1 MKKEWL
7 FFRQIRNR
15 AAAAIIAGVIIVIM
29 GLVLAFTLAKAV
41 SKDDIQGCYTFDEC
55 LYINPLSSYLPS
67 KGSNP
72 FIYGF
77 DGKTL
82 IIANIENG
90 DIAQWV
96 AQEPF
101 AKTPVDSDEFSKK
114 LSFLYGSTPDLARY
128 KERSLRQVYG
138 EDPTYSLYSM
148 DNEVWLAKFSQGKLW
163 SLYRLK
169 RTDSAELSDLKR
181 ALALAK
187 NSNDKKVQMTLKDVY
202 ALARKGDSLMFSDFE
217 PFKGKAAGSGFLI
230 MRYAIEGGCTIIL
243 HADSPD
249 LKPNYIRLSK
259 GGGDPY
265 NEAQTVDIREGVDAL
280 AAYLNPLHSIRDIT
294 INDYH
299 GGSNLQ
305 ELLYEDD
312 NYRYFIN
319 PMRGDLITVTFE
331 NGERIPLKQALNERL
346 LTIETAVAKGF
357 SNVLME
363 PVDNPL
369 GGQFYILHHLH
380 RFTFDKEAFYPSASF
395 MYLISKD
402 TPLLYFNIAELA
414 NILDLQG
421 RDELFDKLRQYTE
434 TGTLTFIADKPY
446 ISAEDLASEGIM
458 VEIGWILSSHTPVS
472 FSSGSD

>member
-7 FFRQIRNR
+7 FFRQIRNK
-15 AAAAIIAGVIIVIM
+15 AAAAVIAGVIISII
-29 GLVLAFTLAKAV
+29 GTVLIFTHYKAV
-41 SKDDIQGCYTFDEC
+41 TKDDIQGCYAFDEC
-55 LYINPLSSYLPS
+55 LYMNPLSSYYPI
-67 KGSNP
+67 KGSMP
-72 FIYGF
+72 FIYGI
-77 DGKTL
+77 DGESL
-82 IIANIENG
+82 IIANTENG
-90 DIAQWV
+90 DIEQWP

-101 AKTPVDSDEFSKK
+101 ARRPVDPEVFSKK
-114 LSFLYGSTPDLARY
+114 FSFFYSGLPDLTQY
-128 KERSLRQVYG
+128 KERSLWQVYG
-138 EDPTYSLYSM
+138 EDHTYSLYSM
-148 DNEVWLAKFSQGKLW
+148 DNQIWLAKFSQGKLW

-169 RTDSAELSDLKR
+169 RTDTAELSDLNR
-181 ALALAK
+181 ALALAE

-202 ALARKGDSLMFSDFE
+202 ALARIGESLMFSDFE

-265 NEAQTVDIREGVDAL
+265 SEAQTVDIREGVDAL

-319 PMRGDLITVTFE
+319 PMRGDLITITFE

-346 LTIETAVAKGF
+346 LTIEDAVAKGL

-369 GGQFYILHHLH
+369 GGRFFILHHLH

-402 TPLLYFNIAELA
+402 TLLLYFNIAELA
-414 NILDLQG
+414 NILELQG
-421 RDELFDKLRQYTE
+421 RDELSNKLRLYTE
-434 TGTLTFIADKPY
+434 TGTLAFIGGKPY
-446 ISAEDLASEGIM
+446 VAAEDLAAEGIL
-458 VEIGWILSSHTPVS
+458 VEIGWALSSHTPVS
-472 FSSGSD
+472 FSSGAD